1 MHPDSRILTYAS
13 LAAQR
18 RSDRLMPLINVHKVN
33 GARKLK
39 VTIYTKPGCPY
50 CAKAREF
57 YTEKGIGFEDLNAQD
72 NVKYR
77 KEMLAFTNGDPT
89 VPTIIEDGKLKQ
101 IGWEGRG

>member
-1 MHPDSRILTYAS
+1 ML
-13 LAAQR
+13 
-18 RSDRLMPLINVHKVN
+18 LINDHNVN
-33 GARKLK
+33 GATKLK

-57 YTEKGIGFEDLNAQD
+57 YTEKGIDFEDLNAQD
-72 NVKYR
+72 NLKYR
-77 KEMLAFTNGDPT
+77 KKMLAFTNGDPT